1 MSFIASLPGFCA
13 HPNTGR
19 CDQRNPL
26 RRLVWAS
33 PGGCRGGHAGEA
45 LQRQP
50 GLGKSC
56 IQWSQL
62 SGSEVKPSWAL
73 LTSWCFTLSS
83 WIMGEG
89 VENHWSFG
97 RRFRA
102 VQTLIFISMHIHT
115 NQTLGCVWK
124 WSQSHL
130 WMFSVR
136 GLSMECCCFCS
147 AESPRTSHWS
157 RPWAM
162 PRTPSL
168 PSPGGARS
176 WPLQATTKN
185 FASITRPGA
194 AWDVWRDAWV
204 TVGCCDVRLPMA
216 LSRILCNKRGKFTEL
231 CRFVPSSCK
240 ADYRRLQMAMTVAIY
255 PDSCSHP
262 EYAHALHCKLL
273 WVWNFPGG
281 PETPSW
287 CASHRL
293 GDVCR
298 TRYRQGRAKCRCAAS
313 CSSRLPRTGW
323 SARGA
328 YPILRCILVDGS
340 IKPHALEVYSL
351 IDLYWI
357 NRDESWWNHFQ
368 SAYHWPDVDAFMPC
382 RSRSRARHR
391 QWQQSFGRS
400 DGSTPQRNSCK
411 STPLRTPILTT
422 LSPPFLQCAILLLF
436 GVVLFESDVM
446 FPGGSEHR
454 REKG

>member
-1 MSFIASLPGFCA
+1 MYVCRWHFPGFFV
-13 HPNTGR
+13 T
-19 CDQRNPL
+19 
-26 RRLVWAS
+26 
-33 PGGCRGGHAGEA
+33 
-45 LQRQP
+45 
-50 GLGKSC
+50 K
-56 IQWSQL
+56 
-62 SGSEVKPSWAL
+62 
-73 LTSWCFTLSS
+73 
-83 WIMGEG
+83 G
-89 VENHWSFG
+89 VN
-97 RRFRA
+97 
-102 VQTLIFISMHIHT
+102 
-115 NQTLGCVWK
+115 
-124 WSQSHL
+124 
-130 WMFSVR
+130 
-136 GLSMECCCFCS
+136 
-147 AESPRTSHWS
+147 
-157 RPWAM
+157 
-162 PRTPSL
+162 SL
-168 PSPGGARS
+168 
-176 WPLQATTKN
+176 N
-185 FASITRPGA
+185 
-194 AWDVWRDAWV
+194 
-204 TVGCCDVRLPMA
+204 
-216 LSRILCNKRGKFTEL
+216 

-328 YPILRCILVDGS
+328 YPILGCILVDGS

-391 QWQQSFGRS
+391 QWQRSFGRS

-436 GVVLFESDVM
+436 GVVLFEPKWCFLEEVNIEEKKAKMSRILNK
-446 FPGGSEHR
+446 GRHR
-454 REKG
+454 RRVSSLPACYFDILQD